1 MMMSIL
7 VDRQVPLS
15 RVDEMAMIVAVLRY
29 RVVVSIPRPR
39 RYGSA
44 HAA

>member
-15 RVDEMAMIVAVLRY
+15 RVDEMAMIVAVWCY